1 MVVPER
7 TLAPPRLTRGL
18 ASLRRWGEAGV
29 HLVPIRHHSP
39 GCSAALLALLDE
51 VRPSTVLIEGP
62 REYSA
67 LLPALADQRTRP
79 PIAVLSIDG
88 DHSAFYPL
96 ADFSPEWVALR
107 WGSAHDATVDFI
119 DQSWA
124 DQHDDE
130 DPGALVRTLQAEHHL
145 ARSAAIA
152 RLAAELGCRDHDE
165 VWEHLF
171 ELRSPAQFADW
182 REYFAEVLAWAALAR
197 LESDKAM
204 LDGDGSHA
212 REAVMAALLERH
224 RATSTGPIVV
234 VTGAFHTLALLEALD
249 DTPEGRWVTRRNPG
263 DLDVPRPAW
272 LIRYDHTRLDGL
284 RGYGAG
290 MPAPGFWQRTWN
302 HFSANPVSPP
312 PNPVIPASPNPA
324 VPASPNPVIPAPPN
338 PVIPAKAGISPEPA
352 RALAI
357 SILLDVATELRA
369 QDEHLSSA
377 EVTAAAEHAL
387 GLAALRGRAWPG
399 RTDLT
404 DAMLSC
410 FVRDDS
416 GLSGPLGRA
425 IDKVFGGTALGDL
438 PPGLAVPPLVAE
450 ARATALK
457 LRFVVD
463 DGTPR
468 KVSLDTARKPRHVQ
482 RREFLATMR
491 FVGSG
496 FARQTGG
503 ADLVGG
509 TGLGQLFE
517 EWEYAWTPLVEAAL
531 IQVSHQGGTLAE
543 VRRRRIAEQLTEQSG
558 SAQGVAQVLA
568 ELVAMGA
575 TDQLSSALTALQ
587 TSYDSDASL
596 ASVVG
601 SLHRVTGLLAEGG
614 RLALGEHADELRPLL
629 ASGLA
634 AAAYLVGP
642 LADVAEADAEPACRA
657 VLSLRE
663 LLRRLREGDLAVD
676 AGAPARELT
685 RLRQRP
691 TSARLHGCLV
701 AMAYTDSE
709 LDADQL
715 RTEVAAHLHP
725 GADPERLAAFLLG
738 LLQAAPDLI
747 LHSPELLDALNDR
760 LAELEPDAFFGILPD
775 LRQAFTWLRPAE
787 TAQLAAEIGR
797 RTGATATD
805 LDAVLRFDPALAAT
819 AQQLERDLLASLAR
833 DGLTGRPS

>member
-1 MVVPER
+1 MAL
-7 TLAPPRLTRGL
+7 TQAAAPPRLTRAL
-18 ASLRRWGEAGV
+18 ESLRRWGEAGV

-182 REYFAEVLAWAALAR
+182 REYFGEVLAWAALAR
-197 LESDKAM
+197 LESDREL
-204 LDGDGSHA
+204 LDGDGTHA
-212 REAVMAALLERH
+212 REAVMAAVLERH
-224 RATSTGPIVV
+224 RTTATGPIVV

-302 HFSANPVSPP
+302 HRTAADHRSATIDV
-312 PNPVIPASPNPA
+312 
-324 VPASPNPVIPAPPN
+324 
-338 PVIPAKAGISPEPA
+338 
-352 RALAI
+352 
-357 SILLDVATELRA
+357 LLDVATELRA

-377 EVTAAAEHAL
+377 EIAAAAEHAL

-531 IQVSHQGGTLAE
+531 IQVSHQGGTLPE
-543 VRRRRIAEQLTEQSG
+543 VRRRRIADQLTEQSG

-587 TSYDSDASL
+587 ASYDSDASL

-642 LADVAEADAEPACRA
+642 LADVAAADAEPACRA

-685 RLRQRP
+685 KLRQRP

-709 LDADQL
+709 IGADEL

-819 AQQLERDLLASLAR
+819 AQQLERDLLASLTR